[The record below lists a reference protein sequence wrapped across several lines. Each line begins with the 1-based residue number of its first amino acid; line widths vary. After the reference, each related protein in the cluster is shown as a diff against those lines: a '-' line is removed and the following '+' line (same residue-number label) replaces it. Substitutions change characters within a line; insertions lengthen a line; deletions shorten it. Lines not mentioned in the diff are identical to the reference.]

1 MANTFLSDLEKYD
14 KIMGTVN
21 GFEIPKEIKK
31 PIEDDDI
38 IEDINK
44 PLEDDENIKPTPRR
58 DDIKDNEKPLIDKI
72 REEEEMNNGK
82 SDLSVDK

>member
-14 KIMGTVN
+14 KIMGTLN
-21 GFEIPKEIKK
+21 GFEVPKEIKK

-44 PLEDDENIKPTPRR
+44 PLEDGVNIKPTPCR
-58 DDIKDNEKPLIDKI
+58 DDIKDNEKPLTDKI
-72 REEEEMNNGK
+72 REEEENDNGK
-82 SDLSVDK
+82 SDLSVD

>member
-14 KIMGTVN
+14 KIMGTIN
-21 GFEIPKEIKK
+21 GIEVPKEIKK
-31 PIEDDDI
+31 PIDDDDI

-44 PLEDDENIKPTPRR
+44 PLEDKVIKPTPCR
-58 DDIKDNEKPLIDKI
+58 DDIKDNEKPLTDILK
-72 REEEEMNNGK
+72 EEEENNNGK